1 MKSNIFLMVIDSLQA
16 RKFCGKKTSLTP
28 NIDSLIK
35 NGTYFENLISAC
47 DSSLLSLTSIFTGKH
62 AFKTGIRSPR
72 YNKLNNDIITYF
84 QILKESGYHLFGYK
98 PTVEEVVGLMPTFE
112 NKDSDYFYD
121 YDLSNGLGHQIL
133 DRLDSKLPEPWFF
146 YTHHSDLHFP
156 VDVPKEFDNEKFGT
170 SKYERMISSIDSWV
184 GKFAEKIDLQKT
196 LFIITADHAT
206 FVPYVDV
213 NDKVVSFEVDAKKH
227 KISRIMQKKL
237 PENLKPLRSKVFFA
251 LEKIRKQRKNQILEK
266 LDLKP
271 HEKRALLWQRGDLDS
286 TLFDDQV
293 HIPLLLFGPNIPKDK
308 KISHLTRQIDIF
320 PTLVDLS
327 GISAKNE
334 PDGVSLV
341 PLLQGKT
348 MEESPVYMES
358 TPLIQ
363 KKSNDVIGIRTSNY
377 KYFRDSNDPKKRI
390 HLYDLINDPLEEK
403 NVSANHPEVIS
414 EMENILQTII
424 NEKITKSDEEFSEK
438 EAKMIEDEL
447 QRLGYI

>member
-1 MKSNIFLMVIDSLQA
+1 MVIDSLQA
-16 RKFCGKKTSLTP
+16 RKFYGEKTSLTP
-28 NIDSLIK
+28 NIDSLMK
-35 NGTYFENLISAC
+35 KGTYFENFISAC
-47 DSSLLSLTSIFTGKH
+47 DSSLLSITSLFTGKH
-62 AFKTGIRSPR
+62 AFKTGIRSSR

-84 QILKESGYHLFGYK
+84 QILKESGYNLFGYK
-98 PTVEEVVGLMPTFE
+98 PTVEEIVGLMPTFE

-293 HIPLLLFGPNIPKDK
+293 HIPLLLFGSNIPKDK
-308 KISHLTRQIDIF
+308 KIPQLIRQIDVF
-320 PTLVDLS
+320 PTIMDLL

-334 PDGVSLV
+334 PDGVSFV
-341 PLLQGKT
+341 PLLQGKN
-348 MEESPVYMES
+348 MIELPAYMES
-358 TPLIQ
+358 TPLMQ
-363 KKSNDVIGIRTSNY
+363 KKSDDVIGIRTSNY
-377 KYFRDSNDPKKRI
+377 KYFRDRDDPKKRI
-390 HLYDLINDPLEEK
+390 YLYDLKNDQFEENNIAESHQEIVFEIEK
-403 NVSANHPEVIS
+403 
-414 EMENILQTII
+414 ILQTII
-424 NEKITKSDEEFSEK
+424 KEKITKSDEEFSEE

-447 QRLGYI
+447 QKLGYI

>member
-1 MKSNIFLMVIDSLQA
+1 MKFNIFLMVIDSLQA
-16 RKFCGKKTSLTP
+16 RKFYGKKTSLTP

-35 NGTYFENLISAC
+35 KGTYFENLISAC
-47 DSSLLSLTSIFTGKH
+47 DSSLLTLTSLFTGKH
-62 AFKTGIRSPR
+62 AFKTGIRSTR
-72 YNKLNNDIITYF
+72 YNKLNNNIITYF
-84 QILKESGYHLFGYK
+84 QILKKSGYHIFGHR
-98 PTVEEVVGLMPTFE
+98 PTIEEIIGLIPTFE

-121 YDLSNGLGHQIL
+121 YDLSNGLGKQIL
-133 DRLDSKLPEPWFF
+133 DKLDSKLPEPWFF

-156 VDVPKEFDNEKFGT
+156 VDVPKEFDNEKFGM
-170 SKYERMISSIDSWV
+170 SKYERMISSIDSWI
-184 GKFAEKIDLQKT
+184 GKFAEKIDLEKT

-206 FVPYVDV
+206 FVPSINV
-213 NDKVVSFEVDAKKH
+213 NNKILSFEVDAKKH
-227 KISRIMQKKL
+227 KISRKMQKKL
-237 PENLKPLRSKVFFA
+237 PENLKPLRTKVFFA

-363 KKSNDVIGIRTSNY
+363 KKANDVIGIRTSNY
-377 KYFRDSNDPKKRI
+377 KYFRNSDDPKKRI
-390 HLYDLINDPLEEK
+390 HLYDLINDPFEEK
-403 NVSANHPEVIS
+403 NIAESHQEVVS
-414 EMENILQTII
+414 EMEDVLQTII
-424 NEKITKSDEEFSEK
+424 NEKITNTDEDYSEK
-438 EAKMIEDEL
+438 DAKMIQDEL
-447 QRLGYI
+447 RRMGYL

>member
-121 YDLSNGLGHQIL
+121 YDLGNGLGKQIL
-133 DRLDSKLPEPWFF
+133 DKLDSKLPEPWFF

-156 VDVPKEFDNEKFGT
+156 VDVIKEFDDEKYGK
-170 SKYERMISSIDSWV
+170 SKYERMISSIDSWI
-184 GKFAEKIDLQKT
+184 GKFVEKIDLQKT

-206 FVPYVDV
+206 FVPSANV
-213 NDKVVSFEVDAKKH
+213 NDKVISFEVDAEKH
-227 KISRIMQKKL
+227 KITRKINNKL
-237 PENLKPLRSKVFFA
+237 PENLKPLRTKVFFA
-251 LEKIRKQRKNQILEK
+251 LENIRKQRKKQILKK

-271 HEKRALLWQRGDLDS
+271 HEKRALLWQRGDLDR

-293 HIPLLLFGPNIPKDK
+293 HIPLLLFSSNIPKDK
-308 KISHLTRQIDIF
+308 KNI
-320 PTLVDLS
+320 
-327 GISAKNE
+327 
-334 PDGVSLV
+334 
-341 PLLQGKT
+341 
-348 MEESPVYMES
+348 
-358 TPLIQ
+358 TPNQ
-363 KKSNDVIGIRTSNY
+363 AD
-377 KYFRDSNDPKKRI
+377 
-390 HLYDLINDPLEEK
+390 
-403 NVSANHPEVIS
+403 
-414 EMENILQTII
+414 
-424 NEKITKSDEEFSEK
+424 
-438 EAKMIEDEL
+438 
-447 QRLGYI
+447 

>member
-1 MKSNIFLMVIDSLQA
+1 MKFNIFLMVIDSLQA
-16 RKFCGKKTSLTP
+16 RKFYGEKTSLTP
-28 NIDSLIK
+28 NIDSLMK
-35 NGTYFENLISAC
+35 KGTYFENFISAC
-47 DSSLLSLTSIFTGKH
+47 DTSLLSITSLFTGKY

-72 YNKLNNDIITYF
+72 YNKLDHDIITYF
-84 QILKESGYHLFGYK
+84 QILKKSGYHLFGYR
-98 PTVEEVVGLMPTFE
+98 PTVEEAVGLMPTFE
-112 NKDSDYFYD
+112 NDDSDYFYH

-227 KISRIMQKKL
+227 KISRKMQKKL
-237 PENLKPLRSKVFFA
+237 PKNLKPLRTKVFFA

-271 HEKRALLWQRGDLDS
+271 HEKRALLWQRGDLDH
-286 TLFDDQV
+286 TLLDDQV

-308 KISHLTRQIDIF
+308 KIPHLTRQIDIF

-363 KKSNDVIGIRTSNY
+363 KKANDVIGIRTSNY
-377 KYFRDSNDPKKRI
+377 KYFRNSDDPKKRI
-390 HLYDLINDPLEEK
+390 HLYDLINDPFEEK
-403 NVSANHPEVIS
+403 NIAESHQEVVS
-414 EMENILQTII
+414 EMEDVLQTII

-447 QRLGYI
+447 QKMGYV